1 MLKRE
6 DRARKVAEWLEH
18 LQAWKDSGESLSAYA
33 RKHGLTVWSAYH
45 WRGLLTR
52 EGSWREEPKTRGRSR
67 SGSPPAGS
75 PRVPLRFA
83 RVAVSDIPGAAPLI
97 VRVHLANGRRA
108 EIAVSELEQLGA
120 VLSLLERSA

>member
-45 WRGLLTR
+45 WRGVLTR
-52 EGSWREEPKTRGRSR
+52 EGSWREGPKAPGRSR
-67 SGSPPAGS
+67 SGSPAVS
-75 PRVPLRFA
+75 SSRVPLRFA
-83 RVAVSDIPGAAPLI
+83 RVNVSDMPRAAPL
-97 VRVHLANGRRA
+97 VLRVQLANGRRA
-108 EIAVSELEQLGA
+108 EIAVEEIEQLGA
-120 VLSLLERSA
+120 VLSVLERSA